1 MVGFLFFTLSIFAS
15 ENRWRV
21 PGSSLN
27 IIKLVKME
35 EKIIEQLNRI
45 ERYSMIAAKSM
56 LTIDEAAIFTGLSK
70 SWLYKATCNHTLPHY
85 KPNGKIIYFDR
96 AELDAWMKQNRISTA
111 EEIEEAAK
119 AYMVSTTGTN
129 GHRKGGQK

>member
-1 MVGFLFFTLSIFAS
+1 MPTFFSSIFAS

-56 LTIDEAAIFTGLSK
+56 LTIDEAAVFTGLSK

-111 EEIEEAAK
+111 AETDEAAN

-129 GHRKGGQK
+129 GHRKGGHK

>member
-1 MVGFLFFTLSIFAS
+1 
-15 ENRWRV
+15 
-21 PGSSLN
+21 
-27 IIKLVKME
+27 ME

>member
-1 MVGFLFFTLSIFAS
+1 MPTFFSSIFAS

-27 IIKLVKME
+27 ITKLVKME

-45 ERYSMIAAKSM
+45 ERYSIIAAKSM

-96 AELDAWMKQNRISTA
+96 AELDAWMKQNRISTVA
-111 EEIEEAAK
+111 ETEQAAN

-129 GHRKGGQK
+129 GRRKGGRK

>member
-1 MVGFLFFTLSIFAS
+1 
-15 ENRWRV
+15 
-21 PGSSLN
+21 
-27 IIKLVKME
+27 ME

-56 LTIDEAAIFTGLSK
+56 LTLEEAAIFTGLSK

-96 AELDAWMKQNRISTA
+96 GELDAWMKQNRISTT
-111 EEIEEAAK
+111 EEIEAAAN